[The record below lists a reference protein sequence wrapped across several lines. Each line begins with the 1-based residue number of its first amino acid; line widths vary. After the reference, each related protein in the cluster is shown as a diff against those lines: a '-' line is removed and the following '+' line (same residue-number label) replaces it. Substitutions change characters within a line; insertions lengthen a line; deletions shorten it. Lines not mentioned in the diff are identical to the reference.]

1 MGDGREGVKRA
12 LQPPAGAEGTLPSSH
27 PAAGKQELEGME
39 LETTPDVPAFSHKVM
54 AERVEKG
61 VMEKGEI

>member
-1 MGDGREGVKRA
+1 MIAERESKELCSRLPALRA
-12 LQPPAGAEGTLPSSH
+12 QLPSSH